1 MLGDLEC
8 LDGRTEILISQGLL
22 FCPQSIEEEPIV
34 HVDRATGPKVDEG
47 IVGFL
52 PLRIYYEKIIRL
64 VLFLLVFELYKLK
77 FFCSLLDS
85 RT

>member
-22 FCPQSIEEEPIV
+22 FCPLSIKEEPIV

-47 IVGFL
+47 IVGL
-52 PLRIYYEKIIRL
+52 LTLRIYYEQIIRL
-64 VLFLLVFELYKLK
+64 VLFLLVFEL
-77 FFCSLLDS
+77 
-85 RT
+85 